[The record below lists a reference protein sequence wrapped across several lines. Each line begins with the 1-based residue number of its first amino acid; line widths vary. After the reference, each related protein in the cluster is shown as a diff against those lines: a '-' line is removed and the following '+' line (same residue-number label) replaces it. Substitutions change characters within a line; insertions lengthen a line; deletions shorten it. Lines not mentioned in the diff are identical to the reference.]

1 MALPSGNC
9 QKVKRYTKKAHLYK
23 QSPSSTARTCSLR
36 GGSKP
41 LAYNF
46 KCEAVVLTLQS
57 KASEELQAQ
66 FYNKTYTAPKHTHEN
81 NGMSIE
87 YQYPLSEKT
96 FVLVNH
102 KVPKKS
108 ALT

>member
-46 KCEAVVLTLQS
+46 KCEAIVLTLQS

-66 FYNKTYTAPKHTHEN
+66 FYNKTYTAPKHTH
-81 NGMSIE
+81 M
-87 YQYPLSEKT
+87 KT
-96 FVLVNH
+96 MGCQLNTNIHFQKRHLYLLTT
-102 KVPKKS
+102 KCLKRVP
-108 ALT
+108 